1 MKKMILIISGAI
13 ACLLLC
19 AFAYYGGFE
28 KIVIRKDTLGGETIV
43 YKAVTGDYK
52 QTMAVSDE
60 VYNYLLNDLKI
71 ETFQG
76 IGIFYDDPKK
86 VSKENLTS
94 EIGCVISTKD
104 ITRLK
109 ESGCKYQIKTLPV
122 ENCITTEF
130 PYKGMPSIL
139 IGLVKVYPAIEKYI
153 NVNNLTN
160 DSPLIE
166 IYDVPNKKTIYRK

>member
-1 MKKMILIISGAI
+1 MKKMILIIFGTI

-60 VYNYLLNDLKI
+60 VYIYLVNELKI
-71 ETFQG
+71 EATQG
-76 IGIFYDDPKK
+76 IGVFYDDPKK
-86 VSKENLTS
+86 VSKKNLRS
-94 EIGCVISTKD
+94 EIGCVITPKYLTLLNKS
-104 ITRLK
+104 
-109 ESGCKYQIKTLPV
+109 ECKYQIKTLPV
-122 ENCITTEF
+122 ESCITTEF
-130 PYKGMPSIL
+130 PYKGLLSIL
-139 IGLVKVYPAIEKYI
+139 IGSIKIYPAIEKYI
-153 NVNNLTN
+153 KENKRTN

-166 IYDVPNKKTIYRK
+166 IYDIPNKKTIYRK